1 MTTITDS
8 ITKGVRDYYEKIMTT
23 RSDLGTNPCC
33 YCNPAIVPSYLRP
46 LLKKIHP
53 EVQEQFC
60 GCGLPIPHDLQ
71 NKTILNLSCGT
82 GRDAYL
88 LSQLVGSSGQIIGIE
103 TSEDQLS
110 IACNYLD
117 YHMKAFGYIKP
128 NVTFQQGY
136 IEDLKAVGISD
147 DTVDIVIFNCAIN
160 ISPQKEKIF
169 REIFRVLKPGGEL
182 YFSDIFADRRI
193 PRHLSDDS
201 TLLAKCLG
209 GAMYIDDF
217 RRMLINIGCLTYRVT
232 DNHKIDIKGL
242 ELLHKVG
249 MINFQ
254 SMTIRIFN
262 CDFEDR
268 CENYGHVAYYKGTA
282 ALSPHFFVL
291 DDHHTFYTGIPY
303 PVCSNTA
310 KMLLETRY
318 VEHFRIDGD
327 FTTHYGSF
335 SC

>member
-1 MTTITDS
+1 MVTLTNS
-8 ITKGVRDYYEKIMTT
+8 ITKDVQDYYEKIMTT
-23 RSDLGTNPCC
+23 RSDLGTGPCC
-33 YCNPAIVPSYLRP
+33 SGSSVVVPSYLKP

-60 GCGLPIPHDLQ
+60 GCGLPIPYDLQ
-71 NKTILNLSCGT
+71 NKTILNLACGT
-82 GRDAYL
+82 GRDTYL
-88 LSQLVGSSGQIIGIE
+88 LSQLVGNSGQVIGIE
-103 TSEDQLS
+103 TSEDKLS
-110 IACNYLD
+110 IARNHLD
-117 YHMKAFGYIKP
+117 YHMKAFGYNKP
-128 NVTFQQGY
+128 NVTFHQGY

-147 DTVDIVIFNCAIN
+147 NSVDVVIFNCAIN

-193 PRHLSDDS
+193 PKHLSNDP
-201 TLLAKCLG
+201 TLLAECLG

-232 DNHKIDIKGL
+232 DNYKIDIKGT
-242 ELLHKVG
+242 EQQRKAG

-254 SMTIRIFN
+254 SITIRTFK

-268 CENYGHVAYYKGTA
+268 CEGYGHVAYYKGTI
-282 ALSPHFFVL
+282 ALSPHSFVL
-291 DDHHTFYTGIPY
+291 DDHHTFHTGVPHS
-303 PVCSNTA
+303 VCGNTT

-318 VEHFRIDGD
+318 KEHFRIDGD
-327 FTTHYGSF
+327 YTTHYGSF
-335 SC
+335 NC